1 MNPLLWYVVPIMQKN
16 MHKDQRNIKYT
27 VLGSGTSSGI
37 PTIGCQCPTCTSDDP
52 RDKRLRTSLL
62 IESGRTTIVVD
73 TSPDFRQQ
81 MLSANVKNLDAV
93 LYTHQHFDHIGGF
106 DDIRAFNYHSRKPM
120 QIYLSEDTFIRL
132 KRTFYYAFEKP
143 EQIGGGVPMVEV
155 NIIDNKLIKIGDI
168 DIQPIPL
175 LHGKLNVLGF
185 KIGNFAYCTDTN
197 FIPDD
202 SLKYLE
208 NLDTLIIDALRF
220 TPHSTH
226 FSLEEALNVIE
237 KIRPDKAYL
246 IHMAHQMKHAECEKN
261 LPENIRLAYD
271 GLEIYS

>member
-1 MNPLLWYVVPIMQKN
+1 M
-16 MHKDQRNIKYT
+16 
-27 VLGSGTSSGI
+27 
-37 PTIGCQCPTCTSDDP
+37 
-52 RDKRLRTSLL
+52 L
-62 IESGRTTIVVD
+62 IESENTTIVVD

-81 MLSANVKNLDAV
+81 MLSANVNDLDAV

-106 DDIRAFNYHSRKPM
+106 DDIRAFNYHTRKPM

-155 NIIDNKLIKIGDI
+155 NIIDNETIRIGDI
-168 DIQPIPL
+168 EIQPIPL

-185 KIGNFAYCTDTN
+185 RIGKFAYCTDTN
-197 FIPDD
+197 HIPEA
-202 SLKYLE
+202 SMKELKE
-208 NLDTLIIDALRF
+208 LDTLIIDALRF

-226 FSLEEALNVIE
+226 FSLDEAINVIK
-237 KIRPDKAYL
+237 KIKPNKAYL
-246 IHMAHQMKHAECEKN
+246 IHMAHQMKHADCEKN

-271 GLEIYS
+271 GLEIFA